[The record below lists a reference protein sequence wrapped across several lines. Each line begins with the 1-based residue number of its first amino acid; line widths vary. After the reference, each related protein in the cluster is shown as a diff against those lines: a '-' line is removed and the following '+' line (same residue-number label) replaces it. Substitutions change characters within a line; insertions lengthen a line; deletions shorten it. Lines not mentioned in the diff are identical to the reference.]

1 MSIPLVAAARVPVM
15 ANTAVPNQSAPRS
28 KPGTVGPSL
37 HGKRGIESGWG
48 ALVSRTGSAVLT
60 FISLDDRFGASVETP
75 RLGIDHTGV
84 VAGAGSWMCLAIAGR
99 RARSPAREANARAS
113 AMDAISATVLCTCPR
128 AMAVPVNLVAAVIVA
143 GDATTRAATDASIRD
158 LIEDAFDTR
167 LWGRGGRKRDGLK
180 SPGGPNTTLS

>member
-1 MSIPLVAAARVPVM
+1 
-15 ANTAVPNQSAPRS
+15 
-28 KPGTVGPSL
+28 
-37 HGKRGIESGWG
+37 
-48 ALVSRTGSAVLT
+48 
-60 FISLDDRFGASVETP
+60 
-75 RLGIDHTGV
+75 LGIDHTGD

>member
-1 MSIPLVAAARVPVM
+1 
-15 ANTAVPNQSAPRS
+15 
-28 KPGTVGPSL
+28 
-37 HGKRGIESGWG
+37 
-48 ALVSRTGSAVLT
+48 
-60 FISLDDRFGASVETP
+60 LDDRFGASVETP

-128 AMAVPVNLVAAVIVA
+128 AMVVPVNLVAAVIVA

-158 LIEDAFDTR
+158 LIEDAFYTR
-167 LWGRGGRKRDGLK
+167 LWGRGGRKRDGLR
-180 SPGGPNTTLS
+180 SPGGPNTTLSWKFERSNGPNTALRSTRGGRARRGVAVELVALKDLSVQGDRITNKPVSNCLFA